1 MANVERSLLVD
12 ALRQHWNAETSYEPS
27 EWNPNNPARG
37 QCAVSSLIVQD
48 YLGGEIQRA
57 KAIFQGKRESHFYN
71 VLPNG
76 DIMDTTRE
84 QYPHTITLE
93 EAPVT
98 LGHYTSVREKLLD
111 GVDNARKYTLLKAL
125 VRQAL
130 DSYGI
135 DTLH

>member
-1 MANVERSLLVD
+1 MCHSMVNCKLLGTADVEKPLLTE
-12 ALRQHWNAETSYEPS
+12 ALHQNWSAETSYEPS

-57 KAIFQGKRESHFYN
+57 KATFQGKRESHFYN

-84 QYPHTITLE
+84 QYPHTIELKK
-93 EAPVT
+93 APVT
-98 LGHYTSVREKLLD
+98 LGQYASVREKLLD
-111 GVDNARKYTLLKAL
+111 GADNACKYGK
-125 VRQAL
+125 
-130 DSYGI
+130 DEF
-135 DTLH
+135 